1 LLACILLAGGAFGE
15 QDAAG
20 GDRTITKVIK
30 MLQGM
35 LVKSKADGEKDVKL
49 FAKYK
54 CYCDSNA
61 AEKKQS
67 IEDNGKMMELL
78 AGEIMALQAENGK
91 LSSENAALEMA
102 MGDNERARTTA
113 DELRSQANTDFVA
126 EESDMKAAIGQMD
139 QAIDTLAA
147 IGADQTAAK
156 ASLMAKDK
164 FMGHESSKASLIKVA
179 GSVKDALKAA
189 SVFLSSKDKNTL
201 TSFIQAPFTG
211 TYQSQSGEI
220 VGILKNMRDTF
231 KSNLAS
237 ARASENASSESHT
250 KFSTVKSDEFDKMKG
265 LYEDKEKILGQNDDT
280 LSTKKT
286 SKGEAE
292 STKADDEDFL
302 GKLQRMCIEKT
313 RQFEDRKM
321 VRANEEAAV
330 SEAVSILNSDEAFET
345 MGAVKATS
353 TGATSLL
360 QTGLSQERLSV
371 REQVQKELARAAK
384 QSKSLK
390 LAKIA
395 VSLEVGNPF
404 EKVVKE
410 LDDMV
415 ALIARE
421 EVADDDQKAWCD
433 SEREENHDQLSSKTT
448 SKGELEGKHDTL
460 VDTIDNEESGL
471 KAQLAEQNTKLGE
484 NRRDQAEEIEDR
496 GLENAA
502 YQGNIVNLNNAANTL
517 DKALKVLKKFY
528 DWLHAKQGPHH
539 YDKKAGK
546 DSGSAN
552 LKRIPEASVEELEE
566 ACSNDPGCAGFNS
579 NGWLKASIDDES
591 KWYDGA
597 GDLYVKVYD
606 ESNPVLIQAD
616 PAPPEAFGDEGT
628 TDGQSGQATDAV
640 SMLGFILKETREEE
654 KQAHTDEESSQ
665 HTFEDSMSDLK
676 TQEGA
681 CLDTI
686 ADLSEQLSEK
696 EKTLEETKIDLE
708 KTTNEKK
715 ALERYL
721 LKIKPGCDFITDN
734 IDTRKDNRKAETE
747 ALGTATSK
755 LKGTPAYK
763 AAAAAVE
770 KEQLGKCADKC
781 AAKSSIACKACVAGV
796 SETGYCA
803 GHADDAGC

>member
-1 LLACILLAGGAFGE
+1 LLACILLSGVAFGE

-30 MLQGM
+30 MLQNM

-54 CYCDSNA
+54 CYCDTNA
-61 AEKKQS
+61 AEKKKS
-67 IEDNGKMMELL
+67 IEDNGKMIELL
-78 AGEIMALQAENGK
+78 AGEIMELQSQNGK
-91 LSSENAALEMA
+91 LSSENAGLEMA
-102 MGDNERARTTA
+102 MGDNERARNTA
-113 DELRSQANTDFVA
+113 DELRSQASTDFIA
-126 EESDMKAAIGQMD
+126 EETDMKAAIGQMD

-147 IGADQTAAK
+147 IGADQTA
-156 ASLMAKDK
+156 SLMAKEK
-164 FMGHESSKASLIKVA
+164 FMGHASKASLIKVV

-189 SVFLSSKDKNTL
+189 SVFLSSKDRNSL

-237 ARASENASSESHT
+237 ARASENASSESHE
-250 KFSTVKSDEFDKMKG
+250 KFSKVKQDEFAAMKG
-265 LYEDKEKILGQNDDT
+265 AYEDKEKLLGENDDT

-286 SKGEAE
+286 SKEEAE
-292 STKADDEDFL
+292 TTKADDEDFL
-302 GKLQRMCIEKT
+302 AKLQRMCIEKT
-313 RQFEDRKM
+313 KQFEDRKM

-345 MGAVKATS
+345 MGAVKATA

-360 QTGLSQERLSV
+360 QTGRSQERLSI
-371 REQVQKELARAAK
+371 RELVQKALSRAAK
-384 QSKSLK
+384 QTKSLK

-395 VSLEVGNPF
+395 VSLEAGNPF

-410 LDDMV
+410 LDAMV
-415 ALIARE
+415 ELIAKE
-421 EVADDDQKAWCD
+421 ETADDEQKAWCD
-433 SEREENHDQLSSKTT
+433 SEREENHDNLDTKTT
-448 SKGELEGKHDTL
+448 NKGELEGKHDSL

-471 KAQLAEQNTKLGE
+471 RAQLSEQQTKLAE
-484 NRRDQAEEIEDR
+484 NKRDQADEIEDR

-546 DSGSAN
+546 DSGSSN

-579 NGWLKASIDDES
+579 NGWLKGAIDAED

-606 ESNPVLIQAD
+606 EENSVVLVQAHQE
-616 PAPPEAFGDEGT
+616 PPETWDDSGS
-628 TDGQSGQATDAV
+628 QKGQATDAV
-640 SMLGFILKETREEE
+640 SMLGFILTETRDEE

-665 HTFEDSMSDLK
+665 HTFEDTMADLK
-676 TQEGA
+676 TQEGE

-686 ADLSEQLSEK
+686 ADLKEQLSEK

-708 KTTNEKK
+708 RTTVEKG

-734 IDTRKDNRKAETE
+734 IETRKDNRKAETE
-747 ALGTATSK
+747 ALGTATEK

-770 KEQLGKCADKC
+770 KEMLGKCAEKC
-781 AAKSSIACKACVAGV
+781 SNKGSIACKACVAGV

-803 GHADDAGC
+803 GHADEC

>member
-1 LLACILLAGGAFGE
+1 MRAAGPLLACILLSGVAYGE

-54 CYCDSNA
+54 CYCDTNA
-61 AEKKQS
+61 AEKKKS

-78 AGEIMALQAENGK
+78 AGEILELQSQNGK
-91 LSSENAALEMA
+91 LSSENAGLEMA
-102 MGDNERARTTA
+102 MGDNERARNTA
-113 DELRSQANTDFVA
+113 TELRDQANTDFKA
-126 EESDMKAAIGQMD
+126 EETDMKAAIGQMD

-147 IGADQTAAK
+147 IGADQTA
-156 ASLMAKDK
+156 SLMAKGQ
-164 FMGHESSKASLIKVA
+164 FMGHEKASLIKVQD
-179 GSVKDALKAA
+179 SVKVALKAA
-189 SVFLSSKDKNTL
+189 SVFLSGKDKNVL

-237 ARASENASSESHT
+237 ARASESASSESYD
-250 KFSTVKSDEFDKMKG
+250 KFSKVKTDEFNTAKAS
-265 LYEDKEKILGQNDDT
+265 YEDKEKLLGENDDT

-292 STKADDEDFL
+292 STKLDDEDFL
-302 GKLQRMCIEKT
+302 AKLQRMCIEKT
-313 RQFEDRKM
+313 KQFEDRKM

-330 SEAVSILNSDEAFET
+330 AEAVSILNSDEAFET
-345 MGAVKATS
+345 MGAVKATA

-360 QTGLSQERLSV
+360 QTGRSQERLSI
-371 REQVQKELARAAK
+371 RELVQKALTRAAK
-384 QSKSLK
+384 QTKSLK

-410 LDDMV
+410 LDAMV
-415 ALIARE
+415 ELIAKE
-421 EVADDDQKAWCD
+421 EKADDEQKAWCD
-433 SEREENHDQLSSKTT
+433 SEREENHDNLSDKTT
-448 SKGELEGKHDTL
+448 SKEELEGKHDGL

-471 KAQLAEQNTKLGE
+471 KAQLAEQNTKLSE
-484 NRRDQAEEIEDR
+484 NRRDQADEIEDR

-528 DWLHAKQGPHH
+528 DWLHAKQGTHH

-546 DSGSAN
+546 DSGSSN

-579 NGWLKASIDDES
+579 NGWLKGAIDAED

-606 ESNPVLIQAD
+606 EENPVALVQSHQE
-616 PAPPEAFGDEGT
+616 PPETWDDSGS
-628 TDGQSGQATDAV
+628 QKGQATDAV
-640 SMLGFILKETREEE
+640 SMLGFILTETRDEE
-654 KQAHTDEESSQ
+654 KQAHTDEEASQ
-665 HTFEDSMSDLK
+665 HTFEDTMADLK
-676 TQEGA
+676 TQEGEA
-681 CLDTI
+681 LDTI

-708 KTTNEKK
+708 KTTVEKG

-734 IDTRKDNRKAETE
+734 IDTRKDNRKAETT
-747 ALGTATSK
+747 ALGTATDK

-770 KEQLGKCADKC
+770 KEMLGKCADKC
-781 AAKSSIACKACVAGV
+781 SNKGSIACKACVAGV

-803 GHADDAGC
+803 GHADEC